1 MSAYDF
7 LWLVTQAVFLVVFL
21 DVAIQA
27 FGGRDLARLDIALF
41 FGIIVALIG
50 LGDLGR
56 LDPLTRVPVVE
67 STSLALVSLLAYVL
81 VRIVDD
87 FGPRQS
93 WIMVGAAAGTV
104 LLIVAAFVFPHP
116 TPIWFSALSVAWF
129 VALGGYGSIAFAR
142 LATRSRGVTQR
153 RMQAVAIGS
162 GLVALAFVLAIVGIL
177 APAYEPSLQIGTQLF
192 GLAAGV
198 AYFIGFSTPATL
210 RRAWQEPELRSF
222 LGRAASL
229 PRLPTTDAIVT
240 ELERGAAESTGAPS
254 ATVGLFDRH
263 RNKLRYHE
271 RSGAVFETE
280 PDALI
285 GGKIFTEGRPFFT
298 ADARRTDPANAQLY
312 DQRNAT
318 AVVGAPIA
326 ADGRSLGVLLVY
338 ARRAPIFAEDDLSL
352 VKLLAD
358 QAAVILES
366 RTLIEEAARV
376 EAREEATRLK
386 DDFLSAAAHDLRTPL
401 TTLLLHAELLQRRAE
416 EDPTAP
422 LEMHRVASMVT
433 EAHRLQALVTSFL
446 DASRAERGQLVD
458 HRETVDLVPLVED
471 VCSRIAG
478 TGHLCRA
485 EASGP
490 ILGHYDADRVR
501 QLIDNLVENA
511 VKYSPAGG
519 EVLVRAWREDDA
531 AHISVSDHGIGI
543 PPADLPNL
551 FNRFHRGS
559 NVDDRRFQGLGLG
572 LFICRAIVEDHDGEI
587 SATSEVGEGST
598 FHVVLPALPASGR
611 GLDHPLQAADLERG
625 TVEPIS
631 SEAAGSGANA

>member
-7 LWLVTQAVFLVVFL
+7 LWLVSQAVFLIVFL

-27 FGGRDLARLDIALF
+27 FSGRDRARLDIALF
-41 FGIIVALIG
+41 FGIIVGLIG
-50 LGDLGR
+50 LSDFGR
-56 LDPLTRVPVVE
+56 LGPVINSTVE

-87 FGPRQS
+87 FAPRQS
-93 WIMVGAAAGTV
+93 WIMVGAAAGTL
-104 LLIVAAFVFPHP
+104 LLIVAAFVLPHP

-129 VALGGYGSIAFAR
+129 VALGGYGSLAFAR

-153 RMQAVAIGS
+153 RMQAVAVGS
-162 GLVALAFVLAIVGIL
+162 GLVALAFVLAIVGLLVPAL
-177 APAYEPSLQIGTQLF
+177 AVSLQIGTQLL

-198 AYFIGFSTPATL
+198 AYFIGFSTPAPL
-210 RRAWQEPELRSF
+210 RRAWQEPELRRF

-229 PRLPTTDAIVT
+229 PRLPTADAIVA

-254 ATVGLFDRH
+254 ATVGLFDAR
-263 RNKLRYHE
+263 RNKLQYHE
-271 RSGAVFETE
+271 RNGAVFETE

-285 GGKIFTEGRPFFT
+285 GGKVFTEGRPFFT
-298 ADARRTDPANAQLY
+298 ADARRTDPANARLY

-318 AVVGAPIA
+318 AVVGAPIV

-401 TTLLLHAELLQRRAE
+401 TTLLLHAELLQRRAR
-416 EDPTAP
+416 EDPAAP
-422 LEMHRVASMVT
+422 LEMHRVSSIVN
-433 EAHRLQALVTSFL
+433 EAQRLQVLVTSFL

-458 HRETVDLVPLVED
+458 HRETVDLGPLVGD
-471 VCSRIAG
+471 VCSRVAG
-478 TGHLCRA
+478 NGHPCRA

-490 ILGHYDADRVR
+490 ILGSYDPDRIR

-511 VKYSPAGG
+511 VKYSPEGS
-519 EVLVRAWREDDA
+519 EVLVRAWRDEET
-531 AHISVSDHGIGI
+531 AHISVTDHGIGI

-572 LFICRAIVEDHDGEI
+572 LFICRAIVEDHNGEI
-587 SATSEVGEGST
+587 SAESEVGKGST
-598 FHVVLPALPASGR
+598 FHVVLPALPAVAR
-611 GLDHPLQAADLERG
+611 GVEDRAPVAELESRSIEQIG
-625 TVEPIS
+625 P
-631 SEAAGSGANA
+631 EAAGSGANA